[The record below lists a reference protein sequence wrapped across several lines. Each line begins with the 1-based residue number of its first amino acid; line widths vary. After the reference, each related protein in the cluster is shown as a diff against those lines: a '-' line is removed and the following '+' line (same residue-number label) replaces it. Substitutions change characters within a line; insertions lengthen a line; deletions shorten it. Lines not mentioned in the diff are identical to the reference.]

1 MENNAFKKIL
11 VLLFV
16 TIVGNFSIF
25 SQTVNGKLL
34 TKIDTHYLQV
44 TFNYAELFN
53 SMLNVK
59 IDYGQDSK
67 LRKNTFLLDESG
79 KQMEFYSFVDASNF
93 LYKNGFEYV
102 DVKTIRNENVNQD
115 SYIYTFKK
123 ISDK

>member
-16 TIVGNFSIF
+16 IIVGNFSIF

-34 TKIDTHYLQV
+34 TEIDTHYLQV

-115 SYIYTFKK
+115 TYLYTFKK
-123 ISDK
+123 RTNK